1 MANSLRQVKGRIA
14 STKSTAQITK
24 AMYMVSQSKVK
35 RAEKTYKAYK
45 DYMKRIEDM
54 TFDIAR
60 RVDDEYENVLL
71 KDREIKKT
79 AYLIITS
86 DRGLAGAY
94 NSSLFKALNA
104 KLSEHKT
111 SDEYICGAIGK
122 QGFNFLKRIN
132 APLMQ
137 EDVTYV
143 RDDVMFLD
151 IAPLAKKFIDAYKS
165 GEIDKLVI
173 IYNHFINSLTQEVV
187 FEELL
192 PIKKTAS
199 NEENNN
205 DIDYIYETGI
215 NKTLDLLLPM
225 YVQDIIYGIIL
236 DAKTA
241 EHSARMNSMKSAT
254 DNAMEVIDKLQL
266 QYNRARQ
273 NVVTNELI
281 DIIGGANAIG
291 GKQ

>member
-1 MANSLRQVKGRIA
+1 MANSLRQVKSRIA

-45 DYMKRIEDM
+45 DYMQRIADM
-54 TFDIAR
+54 TFNIVSE
-60 RVDDEYENVLL
+60 VDDDYVNPLL
-71 KDREIKKT
+71 KEREIKKT
-79 AYLIITS
+79 AYFIITS

-94 NSSLFKALNA
+94 NSSIFKALEQ
-104 KLSEHKT
+104 KLQEHKS
-111 SDEYICGAIGK
+111 SDEYVCGAIGK
-122 QGFNFLKRIN
+122 QGYNFLHRIK
-132 APLMQ
+132 APMLQ
-137 EDVTYV
+137 EGVTYV

-151 IAPLAKKFIDAYKS
+151 IAPLAKKFIDAYLS
-165 GEIDKLVI
+165 GEIDKFVI
-173 IYNHFINSLTQEVV
+173 IYNHFVNSLTQEVI

-192 PIKKTAS
+192 PIKSIEKDKI
-199 NEENNN
+199 N
-205 DIDYIYETGI
+205 IDYIYETGI

-254 DNAMEVIDKLQL
+254 DNAMDVIDKLQL

-291 GKQ
+291 GEK